1 MLTFDLQ
8 KKVLA
13 FQISMQQNITLQ
25 EASDEVDSALEQFY
39 EDGEITSAG
48 YMTSNDPEL
57 SAYEIIINGSSL
69 HKIIQW
75 ATLKEKCGAK
85 RINDKKVLE
94 WLNTEEGRK
103 YALTAPDFN
112 IAKRM
117 EKEAVLS

>member
-48 YMTSNDPEL
+48 YMTSNNPEL

-75 ATLKEKCGAK
+75 APLKEKCGAK

-117 EKEAVLS
+117 EKEAVSS

>member
-75 ATLKEKCGAK
+75 APLKEKCGAK

>member
-13 FQISMQQNITLQ
+13 FQISMQQNISLQ

-75 ATLKEKCGAK
+75 APLKEKCGAK